1 MTPSLPSYSKGKP
14 RSYTITPELPSGI
27 SLNALTGVISGTPTV
42 LQTTAVQYTITAKN
56 LGGSASAKFTLTIND
71 VPPRNLKYNPN
82 SMLSEQGKSI
92 SSMTPSSQGG
102 AVVSYSIVPQL
113 PSGLQLN
120 SQTGV
125 ITGSRTQ
132 ALSGR
137 VQYTVTAANS
147 GGTTTSTVTFI
158 FNTTPTDIGLSKANI
173 YEKNKIGDV
182 VGLLSTT
189 DIDLP
194 ETHTYSLVKEGV
206 DSLDNRYFKI
216 SGNRLVADSVFTHSV
231 KSSFVIRVRT
241 TDSEGLFTE
250 KKFTI
255 TVSRLPL
262 IYGTHSEAYYYLSSS
277 SLQTRSLNPVIS
289 KGYSSQL
296 EVVGDD
302 IRSVAWAPPTGLSS
316 SISLKPVFNHPS
328 SVTFTVTV
336 TNIYGSV
343 TQIPFTVEVKDDYFI
358 KPSNI
363 LTTRQDGFN
372 DFFVVENIQ
381 SYPDNEVTIY
391 DRNGKIL
398 IKLNNYNNR
407 WDGKVNGKLLA
418 TDTYYYTIRFNSKS
432 SAIKRGFI
440 TIITN

>member
-1 MTPSLPSYSKGKP
+1 
-14 RSYTITPELPSGI
+14 
-27 SLNALTGVISGTPTV
+27 
-42 LQTTAVQYTITAKN
+42 
-56 LGGSASAKFTLTIND
+56 
-71 VPPRNLKYNPN
+71 
-82 SMLSEQGKSI
+82 
-92 SSMTPSSQGG
+92 
-102 AVVSYSIVPQL
+102 
-113 PSGLQLN
+113 
-120 SQTGV
+120 
-125 ITGSRTQ
+125 
-132 ALSGR
+132 
-137 VQYTVTAANS
+137 
-147 GGTTTSTVTFI
+147 
-158 FNTTPTDIGLSKANI
+158 
-173 YEKNKIGDV
+173 
-182 VGLLSTT
+182 
-189 DIDLP
+189 
-194 ETHTYSLVKEGV
+194 
-206 DSLDNRYFKI
+206 
-216 SGNRLVADSVFTHSV
+216 
-231 KSSFVIRVRT
+231 
-241 TDSEGLFTE
+241 
-250 KKFTI
+250 
-255 TVSRLPL
+255 
-262 IYGTHSEAYYYLSSS
+262 
-277 SLQTRSLNPVIS
+277 
-289 KGYSSQL
+289 
-296 EVVGDD
+296 
-302 IRSVAWAPPTGLSS
+302 LSS

>member
-1 MTPSLPSYSKGKP
+1 
-14 RSYTITPELPSGI
+14 
-27 SLNALTGVISGTPTV
+27 
-42 LQTTAVQYTITAKN
+42 
-56 LGGSASAKFTLTIND
+56 
-71 VPPRNLKYNPN
+71 
-82 SMLSEQGKSI
+82 MLSEQGKSI

-407 WDGKVNGKLLA
+407 
-418 TDTYYYTIRFNSKS
+418 
-432 SAIKRGFI
+432 
-440 TIITN
+440 